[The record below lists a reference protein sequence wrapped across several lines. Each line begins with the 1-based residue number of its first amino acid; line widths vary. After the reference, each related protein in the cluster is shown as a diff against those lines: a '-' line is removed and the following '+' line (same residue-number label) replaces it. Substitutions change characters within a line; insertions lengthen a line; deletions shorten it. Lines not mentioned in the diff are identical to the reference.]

1 MPTSTRKGRAVK
13 ADALSVLLRPLWRR
27 VQSMVGRGL
36 VTRVDEGED
45 LLKIQARLFAG
56 ELRDRVHVLGHY
68 GFASSPEA
76 GAEAVVVFLGGGR
89 DNGVAVSV
97 DDRRYRPTDLQPGEV
112 RVYSRHGGTVS
123 LMANGD
129 VRIHAEGVVRVEG
142 NTVVTGKVDA
152 SDTVTSA
159 EDLLAGGDVRDGD
172 AAAIAKT
179 MRAMRATFNAH
190 RHGETGGSGPTTP
203 PLVPM

>member
-1 MPTSTRKGRAVK
+1 MK
-13 ADALSVLLRPLWRR
+13 ADAISVLLRPLWRR
-27 VQSMVGRGL
+27 VHSMIGRGL
-36 VTRVDEGED
+36 VTRVDDGED

-76 GAEAVVVFLGGGR
+76 GSEAVVVFLGGGR

-97 DDRRYRPTDLQPGEV
+97 DDRRYRPTDLEPGEV
-112 RVYSRHGGTVS
+112 RLYSRFGSTVS

-129 VRIHAEGVVRVEG
+129 VRIKAAGVVRVESD
-142 NTVVTGKVDA
+142 TAVTGKLDA
-152 SDTVTSA
+152 SGKVT
-159 EDLLAGGDVRDGD
+159 AGGDVQDGD
-172 AAAIAKT
+172 PAAIAKT
-179 MRAMRATFNAH
+179 MAAMRQAFNTH
-190 RHGETGGSGPTTP
+190 QHGETGTGPTTP